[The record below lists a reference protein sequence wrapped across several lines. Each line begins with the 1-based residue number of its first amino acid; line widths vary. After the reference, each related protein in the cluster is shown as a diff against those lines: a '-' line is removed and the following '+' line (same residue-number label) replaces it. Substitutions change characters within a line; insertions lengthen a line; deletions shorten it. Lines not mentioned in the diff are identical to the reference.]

1 MKERRSKE
9 GNTRNSD
16 SGVHDVK
23 VCVILRWATLR
34 ITDMLLSM
42 KTLLWAMAFPL
53 IASVGP
59 SSHGQEEL
67 YPGDLDLRIPLASA
81 DASVRYDYDIV
92 YVRAPRL
99 GDGAGSLWSEIAHPS
114 LMDPGADL
122 MLLHPD
128 GSEELLVEGG
138 GDGAVTDPM
147 VSIDGEWVFYSHVR
161 GLERTSQHGKFPSG
175 GADIYKIAL
184 ASRRIVRLTDQR
196 YTPNTG
202 AAEWSS
208 DFRSDEKGRTRIEY
222 GVLNMGPCPLPG
234 GRIVFT
240 SSRDGFL
247 PPKHPSPSQQLFV
260 MDDDGRNVE
269 KIGHLNIGMA
279 LHPVVLKD
287 GRIMFSTL
295 ESQGLRSTLLWG
307 LWAIRPDGTDWGPLY
322 SAFHTG
328 GAPDAFHFQTQ
339 LGDGSIIAEQYYNQN
354 NSGFG
359 AYHRI
364 PASPPGAMPAFGSA
378 WLEDPRNTPLKFGR
392 HYNGKPKLQRLP
404 FTPVGAVSLTRF
416 SPISDGEADP
426 SILNEGAS
434 ARVGKFTH
442 PSGAP
447 DNHLLTVWS
456 PGPVNHQNGL
466 KLPAI
471 DGGIYLIKQG
481 APVDEPAQMRLIRND
496 PSYNEQWPRAV
507 VPYKRI
513 YGIDEPA
520 MLAPL
525 ANDGSLHKDLPEG
538 TPFGL
543 VGVSS
548 FYKRESYPEG
558 KVAPGEVTAW
568 FAGARDP
575 NGYEGLDPFNTSENG
590 ASLNWFNQGSE
601 AGRYGNE
608 EIHAVRILAME
619 PTTNRHR
626 GNYPREGRLFF
637 SHAMERLR
645 ILGEIPLRKPD
656 KDGREPL
663 DPDGNP
669 DTSFMARIPADTA
682 FTFQLIDR
690 DGMNLTMAQTWH
702 QLRPGEVRNNCG
714 GCHAHSQKP
723 TDFSHTAAARPDYK
737 VWDLVN
743 ATPLLAEKEL
753 REKQSGVEN
762 VEYHRDI
769 RPILERS
776 CTACHTKAKDEPAGN
791 LVLDADDEEVS
802 VPNTGKFPGTYY
814 RLAMDEGARF
824 GHKPVIHN
832 GQWRQTNAS
841 RYIRKFQSR
850 RSLLVW
856 KILGHRTDGW
866 SNDAF
871 PSARV
876 PGDPESLELAGEPI
890 PNTQR
895 NRDRSDLDYNG
906 KPMPPREAVEEGKV
920 KPLTDEDR
928 RTLIRW
934 IDLGCPIDLDYD
946 AMDPEARG
954 EGWMVDDNRPVLT
967 MTYPKA
973 GRNMAFDRILIG
985 AHDYYTGLDPESF
998 TVTADFVI
1006 DAVAPGENLAGKF
1019 AEVGQ
1024 GVRELRLKEPIQ
1036 RLKAG
1041 MLTVSIRD
1049 REGNRTRIERLFSV
1063 EE

>member
-1 MKERRSKE
+1 MKLSSYLIV
-9 GNTRNSD
+9 G
-16 SGVHDVK
+16 
-23 VCVILRWATLR
+23 
-34 ITDMLLSM
+34 LLMMIEAS
-42 KTLLWAMAFPL
+42 AL
-53 IASVGP
+53 IGE
-59 SSHGQEEL
+59 EEL
-67 YPGDLDLRIPLASA
+67 YPGDLDLEIPPVR
-81 DASVRYDYDIV
+81 DDRSVRYDYDIV

-99 GDGAGSLWSEIAHPS
+99 GGKTGSLWSEIAHPS
-114 LMDPGADL
+114 LMEPCADL

-128 GSEELLVEGG
+128 GSEERLVEGG
-138 GDGAVTDPM
+138 ANGAVTDPV
-147 VSIDGEWVFYSHVR
+147 VSLDGRWVFYSHLR
-161 GLERTSQHGKFPSG
+161 GLEGTSQHGRFPAG
-175 GADIYKIAL
+175 GADIYKIEL
-184 ASRRIVRLTDQR
+184 SSRKIVRLTEQR
-196 YTPNTG
+196 YTPNLG
-202 AAEWSS
+202 AADWAS
-208 DFRSDEKGRTRIEY
+208 DFRSEEKGKTRIEY

-240 SSRDGFL
+240 SSRDGFI
-247 PPKHPSPSQQLFV
+247 PPKHPSPTQQLFV
-260 MDDDGRNVE
+260 MDDNGRNVE
-269 KIGHLNIGMA
+269 KIGHLNIAMA
-279 LHPVVLKD
+279 LHPVVLSD
-287 GRIMFSTL
+287 GRIIFSTM
-295 ESQGLRSTLLWG
+295 ESQGLRNSLLWG
-307 LWAIRPDGTDWGPLY
+307 LWHIRPDGTDWGPIY

-339 LGDGSIIAEQYYNQN
+339 LSDGSIIAEQYYNQN

-359 AYHRI
+359 AYHKL
-364 PASPPGAMPAFGSA
+364 PASPPEGALAFGPG
-378 WLEDPRNTPLKFGR
+378 WLGDPRNVALKFGR

-404 FTPVGAVSLTRF
+404 FTPFGAVAFTRF

-426 SILNEGAS
+426 SVLNDNDSPRA
-434 ARVGKFTH
+434 GKFTH

-471 DGGIYLIKQG
+471 DGGIYLVKSG
-481 APVDEPAQMRLIRND
+481 TPVDEPAQMRLIKND
-496 PSYNEQWPRAV
+496 PRYNEQWPRAV
-507 VPYKRI
+507 VPYRRI

-520 MLAPL
+520 TLEPL
-525 ANDGSLHKDLPEG
+525 VNDGSRHKGLPEG

-543 VGVSS
+543 IGVSS

-558 KVAPGEVTAW
+558 KVAEGDVTAW
-568 FAGARDP
+568 FGGERDP

-626 GNYPREGRLFF
+626 GNYPREGRLFS

-656 KDGREPL
+656 QDGKEPL

-669 DTSFMARIPADTA
+669 DTSFLAKIPADTA
-682 FTFQLIDR
+682 FTFQLVDE

-714 GCHAHSQKP
+714 GCHAHSQRP
-723 TDFSHTAAARPDYK
+723 TDFYQTAAGKADYK
-737 VWDLVN
+737 IWDLVN
-743 ATPLLAEKEL
+743 TTPMLTEKKGL
-753 REKQSGVEN
+753 REEKVEIEN

-776 CTACHTKAKDEPAGN
+776 CIACHSKSKDEPAGN
-791 LVLDADDEEVS
+791 LVLDADDEEVG
-802 VPNTGKFPGTYY
+802 VPNSGKFPGTYY
-814 RLAMDEGARF
+814 RLAMDEGAQF
-824 GHKPVIHN
+824 GYKPVIHN

-856 KILGHRTDGW
+856 KILGHRSDGW
-866 SNDAF
+866 SNDDF

-876 PGDPESLELAGEPI
+876 PGDPESLELAGQPI
-890 PNTQR
+890 PNTQQ
-895 NRDRSDLDYNG
+895 NRDRSDLDYNE
-906 KPMPPREAVEEGKV
+906 KPMPPQKAIDEGKV
-920 KPLTDEDR
+920 KPLSDGDK

-946 AMDPEARG
+946 SMDPDARG
-954 EGWMVDDNRPVLT
+954 KGWMVDDNRPILT

-973 GRNMAFDRILIG
+973 GGSANLSRILIG
-985 AHDYYTGLDPESF
+985 AHDYYTGLDRATFE
-998 TVTADFVI
+998 VTADFQI
-1006 DAVAPGENLAGKF
+1006 DDIPAGENLVSRFREKS
-1019 AEVGQ
+1019 Q
-1024 GVRELRLKEPIQ
+1024 GVWELRLKEPIT
-1036 RLKAG
+1036 RLATG
-1041 MLTVSIRD
+1041 NLFVSIRD
-1049 REGNRTRIERLFSV
+1049 REGNVTRLERTISV
-1063 EE
+1063 SGN